1 MSDNIRPTSVEDLAA
16 LRALRLDGLRA
27 APEAFGSDAE
37 SESMRP
43 ESAWIER
50 ATPDALHCTFVAE
63 SEAGALVGMAMI
75 FTDGRIKTR
84 HVGNIVSVFVRPEA
98 RGQGVGEGLI
108 RACLAWGRERELA
121 RVRLSV
127 VATNAPAIALYL
139 RLGFSVYGV
148 EPDVIRLDNRSH
160 DELLMSVVL

>member
-1 MSDNIRPTSVEDLAA
+1 MSYTVRPTSVNDLAA

-37 SESMRP
+37 SESARP

-50 ATPDALHCTFVAE
+50 ATPDALHSTFVAE
-63 SEAGALVGMAMI
+63 GESGALVGMAMV
-75 FTDGRIKTR
+75 FTDGRLKTR
-84 HVGNIVSVFVRPEA
+84 HVGNIVSVFVRPEV
-98 RGQGVGEGLI
+98 RGQGIGEALI
-108 RACLAWGRERELA
+108 RACLGWARERELA

-127 VATNAPAIALYL
+127 VATNAPAIGLYL

-148 EPDVIRLDNRSH
+148 EPDVIRLDNQSH
-160 DELLMSVVL
+160 DELLLSVLL

>member
-1 MSDNIRPTSVEDLAA
+1 MSHKIRPTSVGDLAA
-16 LRALRLDGLRA
+16 LRELRLTGLHA

-37 SESMRP
+37 SESARP

-50 ATPDALHCTFVAE
+50 ATPDALHSSFVAE
-63 SEAGALVGMAMI
+63 SESGALVGMAMV
-75 FTDGRIKTR
+75 FTDGRTKTG

-98 RGQGVGEGLI
+98 RGQGVGESLI
-108 RACLAWGRERELA
+108 RACLAWARERGLV
-121 RVRLSV
+121 RIRLSV

-148 EPDVIRLDNRSH
+148 EPDVLRWNDRSH
-160 DELLMSVVL
+160 DELLMSAVL